1 MNNRSSGID
10 AELLERFR
18 EPAWNY
24 QVIRFIDADQN
35 DIIPRRDRVWDIE
48 GVASRMIKTLDA
60 VGRPVP
66 RYRYD

>member
-1 MNNRSSGID
+1 MD
-10 AELLERFR
+10 AELLERFG

-35 DIIPRRDRVWDIE
+35 DIIPRRDRVWDRE
-48 GVASRMIKTLDA
+48 GVASRMAETLDA

-66 RYRYD
+66 RYLENLARGN